1 MDRKTKTKLDQIDT
15 LLGEGGTLSKSL
27 ENYEFRPEQ
36 VEICKTIL
44 KAFEERTPCLVEAGT
59 GVGKSLAYLIPA
71 VITASQGKRTVI
83 STHTINLQT
92 QLIQKDIPL
101 VCKLFPSIIIKA
113 SLMKGRGNYLCHQ
126 DMDYARDDL
135 FLSTSA
141 EFEKISKWA
150 RTTTTGDVG
159 DLPFS
164 WPHWQE
170 IACNQDTCRARECHY
185 FEKCFYFNMRKDA
198 ATANIIV
205 VNHALLLCDLEVAD
219 EDADNKLIPSYDA
232 LVIDEA
238 HHLETV
244 ATKTFG
250 CELDNANIHFFV
262 ERLRRLKGL
271 DLNMERLEAVDIL
284 NQKLFE
290 PFLDMKGDYFYNE
303 AIPKDRG
310 EVTTQTATTLCTML
324 EGVENELLNRAKEQQ
339 TPLLERLQGYAR
351 VAGRLRENLNLLIF
365 SDSPN
370 HIRWGETSS
379 HSKGRRRS
387 AEFNQRCNLHLTPI
401 EVSSILKDKLWNR
414 IATVVL
420 TSATLS
426 NSGGF
431 EYIKSRIGAP
441 ERIMEKLVDS
451 PFDFKRQSL
460 LYVPW
465 NLPEPPKFP
474 VNAYVLQVCDEIERI
489 VGLTEGRAFLL
500 FTSWRM
506 MNECYEILKDK
517 LRYPLYKQG
526 DQPPGKLLEDFRNSG
541 CGCLFGVQTFWE
553 GVDVRGDALSCVII
567 DRLPFG
573 VPDSPINRARVDAI
587 ISQGGD
593 WFKDFSI
600 PQAQIRLKQGFG
612 RLIRTHQDKGMVCIL
627 DSRIHHKNYGK
638 EFVEYLPQSRRASKW
653 DNAKRIWQEIL
664 TNKGV

>member
-1 MDRKTKTKLDQIDT
+1 MTRRTKTKFNEIDA
-15 LLGEGGTLSKSL
+15 LLGEGGILSKSL
-27 ENYEFRPEQ
+27 DNYEFRAEQ

-44 KAFEERTPCLVEAGT
+44 QAFDERTPCIVEAGT

-71 VITASQGKRTVI
+71 VIAAREGKRTVI

-101 VCKLFPSIIIKA
+101 VSRLFPSLQIKA
-113 SLMKGRGNYLCHQ
+113 ALMKGRGNYLCHQ

-135 FLSTSA
+135 FLMSSP
-141 EFEKISKWA
+141 EFERISKWA
-150 RTTTTGDVG
+150 SKTTTGDVA
-159 DLPFS
+159 DIPFS
-164 WPHWQE
+164 WSHWQE

-185 FEKCFYFNMRKDA
+185 FDRCFYFNMRKEA
-198 ATANIIV
+198 ASANIIV
-205 VNHALLLCDLEVAD
+205 VNHALLLCDLEAAED
-219 EDADNKLIPSYDA
+219 DADKKLIPNYDA

-238 HHLETV
+238 HHLEEV
-244 ATKTFG
+244 ATKAFG
-250 CELDNANIHFFV
+250 CELDNANIHFFM
-262 ERLRRLKGL
+262 ERIRRLKGL
-271 DLNMERLEAVDIL
+271 DLNVERLEAVDIL

-290 PFLDMKGDYFYNE
+290 PFIEMKGDYFFNE
-303 AIPKDRG
+303 AIPEERN
-310 EVTTQTATTLCTML
+310 ETTRQTATSLCTML
-324 EGVENELLNRAKEQQ
+324 EAMENELIDRAKEQQ

-351 VAGRLRENLNLLIF
+351 AAGRLREDLNLLFF

-379 HSKGRRRS
+379 QTKGRRRS
-387 AEFNQRCNLHLTPI
+387 SEFNQRCNLYLTPI
-401 EVSSILKDKLWNR
+401 EVGAILKDKLWSR
-414 IATVVL
+414 VATVVL

-431 EYIKSRIGAP
+431 DYIKSRISAP
-441 ERIMEKLVDS
+441 ESVKEKIVDS
-451 PFDFKRQSL
+451 PFDFRRQSL

-465 NLPEPPKFP
+465 DLPEPPKFP

-489 VGLTEGRAFLL
+489 VGLTKGRAFLL

-506 MNECYEILKDK
+506 MNECYEILQEK
-517 LRYPLYKQG
+517 LHYPLFKQG
-526 DQPPGKLLEDFRNSG
+526 DQPPGKLLEDFRTSG
-541 CGCLFGVQTFWE
+541 SGCLFGVQTFWE

-587 ISQGGD
+587 TSQGGD

-627 DSRIHHKNYGK
+627 DSRIHHKKYGK
-638 EFVEYLPQSRRASKW
+638 EFVEYLPKSRRASKW
-653 DNAKRIWQEIL
+653 DNVKRIWKEI
-664 TNKGV
+664 TDNEA